1 MACFIFSGCA
11 SNAQNNDPFM
21 SGLLLAEP
29 EPISARSQILIAQ
42 YTHTLYQAKLT
53 EIERAEFLFQRGIA
67 YDSIGLSS
75 LARMDYA
82 EAIKLNPTL
91 AEAYNSVGV
100 HFIQAGMFMRAYE
113 SFDSSLEINPS
124 YENAILNR
132 GIALYYGGR
141 SELALQ
147 DTLAFLEKDTSDP
160 YRVLWHYIIQVK
172 LDPVKAVQDLS
183 LARVSLDEADWATS
197 IVDFYL
203 DKMSESQ
210 VIATLLLD
218 VKSQTQLNN
227 RLCEVYFYLGKFHA
241 ASGNTTKAENYF
253 KLALSTNVY
262 EYVEHKY
269 ARIELNNLRQERRL
283 QIQ

>member
-1 MACFIFSGCA
+1 MFSGCA
-11 SNAQNNDPFM
+11 TQSKNSDSFM

-42 YTHTLYQAKLT
+42 YTHTLYQAKLSSK
-53 EIERAEFLFQRGIA
+53 ERAEFLFQRGIA

-113 SFDSSLEINPS
+113 SFDSSLEINPA

-141 SELALQ
+141 SELASQ
-147 DTLAFLEKDTSDP
+147 DTFAFLAKDKSDP
-160 YRVLWHYIIQVK
+160 YRVLWHYIIQAK
-172 LDPVKAVQDLS
+172 LDPVAALRDLTG
-183 LARVSLDEADWATS
+183 ARSSLDESNWAS
-197 IVDFYL
+197 AIVDFYL
-203 DKMSESQ
+203 GKIHESQ
-210 VIATLLLD
+210 VIAYLLLD
-218 VKSQTQLNN
+218 VQSQTQLNN

-241 ASGNTTKAENYF
+241 AQGNITKAENYF

-269 ARIELNNLRQERRL
+269 ARIELNNLRRERRA